1 MIKTAKIVS
10 ILLSCVA
17 ISACGGA
24 PSNSD
29 IKTAFNNQIK
39 ADTKAMPQFT
49 SMYKVEIKDVKKIG
63 CKENGEKAYVCD
75 VELFV
80 SNNGVENKG
89 IKSMRFVKSSDG
101 WSLSQ

>member
-1 MIKTAKIVS
+1 MIKITKVVAV
-10 ILLSCVA
+10 LLFCAA

-29 IKTAFNNQIK
+29 IKTAFDNQIK
-39 ADTKAMPQFT
+39 ADIKAMPQFA
-49 SMYKVEIKDVKKIG
+49 SMYKVEIKDVRKIG

-80 SNNGVENKG
+80 AKDGVENKG

-101 WSLSQ
+101 WAISQ